1 MIRFTTGVVVGVILA
16 VMAAAGV
23 VRLTRLDASVAP
35 GWMESRMMAWLRT
48 FSVPA
53 DVAARPNPVP
63 LTPEVLRDARAH
75 YADHC
80 AVCHGADG
88 RGDTPMGRGFAPRP
102 PDLGAA
108 ATQGQRDGVLFQ
120 AIERGVRFTGM
131 PAFTTG
137 TPDGEA
143 ASWALVHLIRTI
155 PRWTPAEVDGV
166 RAAMPRN
173 PDDVRRELAE
183 ERFLAGGQ
191 P

>member
-1 MIRFTTGVVVGVILA
+1 MIRFTTGVVVGVVLA

-35 GWMESRMMAWLRT
+35 GWLESRMMAWLRT
-48 FSVPA
+48 FSVPE
-53 DVAARPNPVP
+53 DVAARPNPVA

-102 PDLGAA
+102 PDLRAA

-137 TPDGEA
+137 TPEGEA
-143 ASWALVHLIRTI
+143 ASWALVHLIRSM
-155 PRWTPAEVDGV
+155 PRWTAAEVGEV
-166 RAAMPRN
+166 RAAMPRS

-183 ERFLAGGQ
+183 ERFLEGGQ